1 MTAAAR
7 TLLLPALLL
16 LLGACSETPD
26 TPEAQ
31 IRALL
36 AAAVDA
42 AEERS
47 DDQLAELL
55 HRDYRDA
62 RGYNRD
68 RLVGLL
74 RLYFLRHKNIHL
86 FTRIDRIELLD
97 DNRATVDLHVAMA
110 GSAISGIDSLARLR
124 AQIYRFELQLVR
136 DPQWMLQHAQW
147 APASAASLR
156 D

>member
-7 TLLLPALLL
+7 TLLLAAMLLPA
-16 LLGACSETPD
+16 ACSETED

-31 IRALL
+31 IRGLVE
-36 AAAVDA
+36 AAVEA
-42 AEERS
+42 AEQRS
-47 DDQLAELL
+47 DDELAAML

-62 RGYNRD
+62 RGYNRE

-86 FTRIDRIELLD
+86 FTRIERIELLD

-110 GSAISGIDSLARLR
+110 GSAISGVDALARLR

-136 DPQWMLQHAQW
+136 DQQWMLQYAHW
-147 APASAASLR
+147 APANAAQLR
-156 D
+156 E